1 VKNQRAFESAH
12 AQKTQIR
19 KFCNNNNLSQR
30 QRELDG
36 GQKKNSKTLT
46 RKNARLLKNCNK
58 IS

>member
-1 VKNQRAFESAH
+1 VKNQRAFEPAQ
-12 AQKTQIR
+12 AQKTKIR
-19 KFCNNNNLSQR
+19 NFCNNNNLSQR

-46 RKNARLLKNCNK
+46 RKNARLMKTCNK